1 MESKTRTD
9 LIALCKERGIKSYS
23 GKSKADLVAL
33 LAHVVPPTTAETIA
47 AKTAKTTKTAKTEE
61 TKKRQGQ
68 FYTTKASY
76 ILEDLPLPP
85 ADVERIVEPFA
96 GQGDLLDWVAAK
108 GGSWTVEAYDIDPKR
123 AGISQRDTLR
133 SPPSYADAWIL
144 TNPPYLARNKCE
156 DKALYE
162 LYDTNDLYKCFLWSL
177 LRQPTDCRGCR
188 GGCLIIPAGF
198 FFSPREIDA
207 SCRAA
212 FMSRYRITAVKYF
225 EETVFDDTTTTIVA
239 FTFAAREEGEEPLT
253 EQSVEWIFMPSG
265 ERRTFQVRAADGWI
279 VGGDIYSLALPEKP
293 VGVRRHVEGQPL
305 RGGEQQTF
313 MTLRALDSGTQDGRI
328 CLEYKRDVIYP
339 AKDCSRTYATLRL
352 GGLAAPLSEEDQ
364 IALCRKFNTFLEGR
378 RVATSSLFLPQFRE
392 SKEYARK
399 RIPFELAYRIVQHLI
414 HYPDTITTAD
424 AANNTD
430 L

>member
-1 MESKTRTD
+1 MSDKTRAD

-23 GKSKADLVAL
+23 GKTKAVLLELLGVPAPVAPGPI
-33 LAHVVPPTTAETIA
+33 ATPPVAKA
-47 AKTAKTTKTAKTEE
+47 AKGAKKE
-61 TKKRQGQ
+61 RGQ

-76 ILEDLPLPP
+76 ILEGLPLPP
-85 ADVERIVEPFA
+85 ADVQRIVEPFA
-96 GQGDLLDWVAAK
+96 GQGDILDWLAAK
-108 GGSWTVEAYDIDPKR
+108 DGSWTVEAYDIDPKR
-123 AGISQRDTLR
+123 EGIVRQDTLR

-162 LYDTNDLYKCFLWSL
+162 MYATNDLFKCFLWSI
-177 LRQPTDCRGCR
+177 LRQPTVCR

-239 FTFAAREEGEEPLT
+239 FTFEASASADPLT

-265 ERRTFQVRAADGWI
+265 ERRMFEMRAADGWI
-279 VGGDIYSLALPEKP
+279 VGGDIYALPVP
-293 VGVRRHVEGQPL
+293 AGAPTVRRHVEGQPL
-305 RGGEQQTF
+305 KAGEQQTF

-328 CLEYKRDVIYP
+328 ALEYKQDYIYP

-352 GGLAAPLSEEDQ
+352 AGGSLATPLSEEAQ
-364 IALCRKFNTFLEGR
+364 IELCRKFNEFLEAR
-378 RVATSSLFLPQFRE
+378 RAATCSLFLPQFRE

-399 RIPFELAYRIVQHLI
+399 RIPFELAYRIVQHILGGA
-414 HYPDTITTAD
+414 PE
-424 AANNTD
+424 NTPPTQ
-430 L
+430 